1 MWDYVCPRCK
11 RDVPKKSHTCPHCK
25 ENYGVP
31 LRVPPKILKDAKAL
45 SEYVHKVVM
54 PKVSPEMRMYLTQFF
69 TVLFSHGFEGGD
81 FGNDPETG
89 YAWTGIVGTPTIVET
104 PHHGTYAE
112 SCNAAGEYAYYN
124 LASGQNVLYVRVY
137 FKLSAA
143 FAVNGNF
150 IYCIGIRSSSGFL
163 ARVGLKRIAGST
175 VWDLLYHD
183 NGANIEVA
191 SATTASADTWY
202 ALELKVDCSS
212 ADGQT
217 DGEYRVYV
225 DGVEIAD
232 LAQANV
238 DTDYTTCD
246 IVRVGCDD
254 GDFSAGGFTGIVDCV
269 VVADAYIGPESE
281 AALKT
286 VTDALALSDG
296 ACRNKNFVIAD
307 TSGLTDAVLQHKTLV
322 ANDSVD
328 VNDAVLTDKTVV
340 TADAVNLAG
349 SLIVDKILQVTETTN
364 LFETVQVGVGGVKKT
379 KLFLIIGD
387 LAVQLAGE

>member
-11 RDVPKKSHTCPHCK
+11 LDVPKKSHTCPHCQ
-25 ENYGVP
+25 ENYGMP

-69 TVLFSHGFEGGD
+69 TELFSDGFES
-81 FGNDPETG
+81 GNFD
-89 YAWTGIVGTPTIVET
+89 AWDGTIGSPSVQDTT
-104 PHHGTYAE
+104 KYSGTYALSATSAGAWAKYIAYKDIASQATFHARAYINVSDMPDGYCMLFLGTWTGYGDPE
-112 SCNAAGEYAYYN
+112 IWVGIKKSGSNYYWTINHINGAGEFN
-124 LASGQNVLYVRVY
+124 SASDIGDVSGTWICLE
-137 FKLSAA
+137 FAA
-143 FAVNGNF
+143 VMSDTVGELQVWVNGVNV
-150 IYCIGIRSSSGFL
+150 INQT
-163 ARVGLKRIAGST
+163 GLNTG
-175 VWDLLYHD
+175 
-183 NGANIEVA
+183 
-191 SATTASADTWY
+191 
-202 ALELKVDCSS
+202 
-212 ADGQT
+212 T
-217 DGEYRVYV
+217 DGIIRLDAGVCTWDSDQVATVY
-225 DGVEIAD
+225 I
-232 LAQANV
+232 
-238 DTDYTTCD
+238 
-246 IVRVGCDD
+246 DD
-254 GDFSAGGFTGIVDCV
+254 V

-349 SLIVDKILQVTETTN
+349 SLIVNKALQLTETIN
-364 LFETVQVGVGGVKKT
+364 LFETVQVGVGGAKKT